1 MSADAVSRRSLA
13 VVLLALFLGM
23 SMSPISELYVQQA
36 EAAEVARHT
45 YEFSDGTTEYIAL
58 YQGGNADTG
67 AKIALPKGAEV
78 TDVQMTLSG
87 ASATGWSSIPTTTR
101 DHWNAGEASSTD
113 NQSAKLT
120 LAMANSS
127 REFNAHGLD
136 EEVNPASTAWLDNGT
151 YAVRQPHTSNSSD
164 ALFSQQLK
172 LSPNSLNAQGQGAIL
187 RHHDWLY
194 LSTWSSTSFH
204 NIVHRLYPNNGTRES
219 IITLDQNGCTLPS
232 KHSSSY
238 YGQWGFR
245 DWVVTDDERLYAIL
259 SGYKYF
265 YTSTANTL
273 YHRIIEFDISNE
285 NEWVCTNSF
294 QPQGNGD
301 YTGITYDPN
310 DDTIW
315 VLHNQ
320 NRRIQSY
327 TVSSTG
333 DFERGDEY
341 FTFQTSSSSIWQCGV
356 SNQQARGLEMNQT
369 HFFMRCQDGNYYN
382 DRDQLE
388 SWGRSGSAT
397 ALIPENTVR
406 SISSLGY
413 GLFYDGRRF
422 ITVDS
427 GYSTWSSSPSYH
439 EFGTSWQ
446 YKTTPAPGTTTWFGP
461 VVETDDDVLAIN
473 METLWSAASIGDRV
487 DYWVSADNGTHWV
500 AVESNTTVHFQ
511 HPGKELVWKAT
522 LIGSTAVSW
531 WVDLEYATEYESSG
545 TWTSPPKPTGTK
557 VGKVRPVWT
566 ATTDAATSITVQVS
580 NDDGSTWKSAD
591 NLVETSFSTDGAGN
605 VLRYAVTMTST
616 DRFKTPMMDSL
627 ELFYEEGYPDRPRID
642 VGADGTFDWES
653 VLFLNESTIQVSD
666 ASVVDEE
673 VVNQPT
679 LVDAFN
685 EYVPDNGE
693 GMVEVPL
700 AVKAQTSGR
709 IKITNIDIAYKM
721 NTHAISAVFEGGM
734 AAPDGI
740 ARNLIVKVAH
750 GDEVNFVTEVTASLN
765 NSRGENPTFKWQQG
779 DVCSTLSDASGIV
792 SFDTANCTS
801 SIDSSDVRSIRI
813 PVTVDWSWDDELS
826 TEALL
831 TVKDSLG
838 TAVSNWETEN
848 MNLRV
853 ENDIQLDGLRVFD
866 ESGRQLFAQ
875 DWVRGGQNLS
885 FLGKIHFEAS
895 QLSPLAGEFMLR
907 VVGQNV
913 DYDGNPS
920 VDQNG
925 TVEPP
930 IVLVEESNPNFGSYN
945 LTFTSPIESSPGG
958 MIFSVEAVN
967 LPNGSTFTNPGYNT
981 IRLVLDGNSPLV
993 LGVTPYDGQ
1002 ERHVGPPAPGGQAIT
1017 INIQDSVDPPTQV
1030 TLHYWVGCKSTVAI
1044 GCHDFNF
1051 DGFPQEDEYEE
1062 KILSSPET
1070 IVGGLNIFNGLID
1083 DSMLEHGQVVS
1094 MYVSGKDGQQN
1105 QVAMGGGP
1113 VCPPTPQVCGYAPGQ
1128 TSPAW
1133 DADVSTYR
1141 IRQEFEPVVDLTNS
1155 SIVGHEDEQPL
1166 HPGVM
1171 YTAQVVLSD
1180 RNGWDDIQFV
1190 QFALGE
1196 DVNDEET
1203 SIFIQL
1209 EEDENGLPKAKLES
1223 GGEYIAVSNLYSQ
1236 VSTFGD
1242 DENQLIIR
1250 ARFQLTW
1257 SFPEIYD
1264 TDGAEYFIP
1273 VLKVTDKPCNEGE
1286 TIPCFSK
1293 ISGLGSNA
1301 WSLDNDFRFYTEQ
1314 GHIKAVE
1321 LRDGTN
1327 HYNDEADETLI
1338 GSGQALRV
1346 TGRVLFSEDE
1356 TPAPAGAF
1364 DVVFGDFDHVWR
1376 TSPRENGEFSL
1387 DLLVPAVNSGHLDFR
1402 LRLDDLPGLAQDQTN
1417 PLPRVRFA
1425 VDSSNPTIQ
1434 TVMLNQVPAGSSLS
1448 IGEANSLLVMLE
1460 TVDDNG
1466 FDLDNPAVLHYR
1478 IRAGEAEISRGATA
1492 LPETL
1497 PFGDKFFWTGTID
1510 LTDMGA
1516 TTLLPSYVVDIWVSG
1531 SDATGNPFETV
1542 NNNINQPFATW
1553 PLSLLG
1559 PSISFDHSETDITW
1573 SNPSPT
1579 QNEASELEIRVQN
1592 EGGKGNVSFVLQR
1605 LVDGGNWN
1613 EEANTSLSVV
1623 AGIPAEA
1630 KIPVVAV
1637 VEPGESQTY
1646 RLLVLV
1652 DGVEMDRY
1660 NVDPLIVKKETIR
1673 DGDALAQQAGEG
1685 QFTIFLYLVTV
1696 VSLSAFLWMLVMY
1709 RRMKYGEEDEFEADQ
1724 TDAVA
1729 EEMEVKTVPELNLD
1743 TAAPL
1748 PQAVPAPAMEPVQ
1761 PVQSAQP
1768 TPASPDPRGIAPL
1781 PPTGLPEGWTQEQW
1795 NHFGWMYIDGFSKK

>member
-1 MSADAVSRRSLA
+1 MSANAVSRRSLA

-23 SMSPISELYVQQA
+23 SFSPLSELWVEQA

-45 YEFSDGTTEYIAL
+45 YEFSDGTTEYVAL

-101 DHWNAGEASSTD
+101 DHWVAGEASDTD
-113 NQSAKLT
+113 NQSADLT

-127 REFNAHGLD
+127 NEFNAHGLD
-136 EEVNPASTAWLDNGT
+136 EEVNPSSTAWLDNGT
-151 YAVRQPHTSNSSD
+151 YAVRQPHTSNSTD

-219 IITLDQNGCTLPS
+219 IIHLDQNGCQLPT
-232 KHSSSY
+232 KHSSTY

-245 DWVVTDDERLYAIL
+245 DWVVTDDERLYAII

-265 YTSTANTL
+265 YSSNANPT
-273 YHRIIEFDISNE
+273 YHAVLEFDISDE
-285 NEWVCTNSF
+285 HEWVCTNSF
-294 QPQGNGD
+294 KPQGSCD
-301 YTGITYDPN
+301 FTGITYDPV
-310 DDTIW
+310 DDAIW
-315 VLHNQ
+315 ILHSQ

-341 FTFQTSSSSIWQCGV
+341 FTFQTSTSSIWQCGV
-356 SNQQARGLEMNQT
+356 NNQQARGLEMNET

-406 SISSLGY
+406 SISALGY

-446 YKTTPAPGTTTWFGP
+446 YKTTPAPGTTTWLGP
-461 VVETDDDVLAIN
+461 VIETTEDVLAVN
-473 METLWSAASIGDRV
+473 VETLWSAASIGDRV

-531 WVDLEYATEYESSG
+531 WVDLEYSTEYESSG
-545 TWTSPPKPTGTK
+545 TWVSPPRSTGTK
-557 VGKVRPVWT
+557 VGKVRPVWV
-566 ATTDAATSITVQVS
+566 ATTDPATSIVVQVS
-580 NDDGSTWKSAD
+580 NDDGQTWQSAD
-591 NLVETSFSTDGAGN
+591 NLVETSFSTEGAGN
-605 VLRYAVTMTST
+605 VLRYAVSMTST
-616 DRFKTPMMDSL
+616 DPYKTPVMDSL

-642 VGADGTFDWES
+642 VGADGNFDWES
-653 VLFLNESTIQVSD
+653 ILFLNESSIDVSD
-666 ASVVDEE
+666 DSVVGVE
-673 VVNQPT
+673 VDYQPT

-685 EYVPDNGE
+685 DFIPDNGD
-693 GMVEVPL
+693 GVVEVPL
-700 AVKAQTSGR
+700 AIKAQTSGR
-709 IKITNIDIAYKM
+709 VKISNIDIAYKM
-721 NTHAISAVFEGGM
+721 NTHAINAVFEGGM

-750 GDEVNFVTEVTASLN
+750 GDEVNFVTEVTVSLN

-779 DVCSTLSDASGIV
+779 DTCSTLSDASGIV
-792 SFDTANCTS
+792 SFDTANCS
-801 SIDSSDVRSIRI
+801 SSLDASDVRTIRI
-813 PVTVDWSWDDELS
+813 PVTVDWSWDDEAS
-826 TEALL
+826 TEAIL

-838 TAVSNWETEN
+838 TAVSNWQTED
-848 MNLRV
+848 MELRV
-853 ENDIQLDGLRVFD
+853 ENDIQLDGLQVFD
-866 ESGRQLFAQ
+866 ETGRQLYPQ

-885 FLGKIHFEAS
+885 FLGKIHFESS
-895 QLSPLAGEFMLR
+895 QLSPQSGEFNLR
-907 VVGQNV
+907 VIGQNV
-913 DYDGNPS
+913 TYDG
-920 VDQNG
+920 D
-925 TVEPP
+925 P
-930 IVLVEESNPNFGSYN
+930 IGQPVVMVEESNPNFGSYN
-945 LTFTSPIESSPGG
+945 LTFTSPIESAPGG
-958 MIFSVEAVN
+958 MIFYVEAVD
-967 LPNGSTFTNPGYNT
+967 LPNGSTFTNPTYNN

-993 LGVTPYDGQ
+993 LGVTPFDGQ
-1002 ERHVGPPAPGGQAIT
+1002 ERHVGPPAPGGQAISV
-1017 INIQDSVDPPTQV
+1017 NIQDSVDPPTQI

-1051 DGFPQEDEYEE
+1051 DGLPQEDEYEE
-1062 KILSSPET
+1062 KVLTSPET
-1070 IVGGLNIFNGLID
+1070 IAGGLNIFNGLID

-1094 MYVSGKDGQQN
+1094 MFVSGKDGQQN

-1113 VCPPTPQVCGYAPGQ
+1113 VCPPTTQVCGYFTDQGQ
-1128 TSPAW
+1128 IMPNW
-1133 DADVSTYR
+1133 DADASTYR

-1155 SIVGHEDEQPL
+1155 SIIGHEDEQPL
-1166 HPGVM
+1166 HPGIM

-1196 DVNDEET
+1196 DVNDDET

-1209 EEDENGLPKAKLES
+1209 EEDDNGMPKAKLES
-1223 GGEYIAVSNLYSQ
+1223 GGEYIAVSNLYSE

-1242 DENQLIIR
+1242 DENQLLIR

-1257 SFPEIYD
+1257 SFPEAYD
-1264 TDGAEYFIP
+1264 TDGLEHFIP
-1273 VLKVTDKPCNEGE
+1273 ILKVTDKPCNEGE
-1286 TIPCFSK
+1286 VTPCYTK
-1293 ISGLGSNA
+1293 TSGLGSNA
-1301 WSLDNDFRFYTEQ
+1301 WSLDNDFRFYTEP

-1327 HYNDEADETLI
+1327 HYNDEAEETLI

-1364 DVVFGDFDHVWR
+1364 DVVFGDFDHVWK

-1387 DLLVPAVNSGHLDFR
+1387 DLLVPSVNSGHLDLR
-1402 LRLDDLPGLAQDQTN
+1402 LRLDDLPGLAQDESD

-1425 VDSSNPTIQ
+1425 VDSTSPTIE
-1434 TVMLNQVPAGSSLS
+1434 TVLLNEVPAGSPLS
-1448 IGEANSLLVMLE
+1448 IGDANALTVMLE

-1497 PFGDKFFWTGTID
+1497 PFGEQFFWTGEID

-1531 SDATGNPFETV
+1531 SDASGNPFETE
-1542 NNNINQPFATW
+1542 NNNLAEPFATW

-1559 PSISFDHSETDITW
+1559 PSISFDHPETDISW

-1579 QNEASELEIRVQN
+1579 PNQASELEISVFN
-1592 EGGKGNVSFVLQR
+1592 EGGKGEATFVLQR

-1613 EEANTSLSVV
+1613 QESNVSLPVSAGISVV
-1623 AGIPAEA
+1623 TS
-1630 KIPVVAV
+1630 IPVVAD
-1637 VEPGESQTY
+1637 VEPGESQAY

-1660 NVDPLIVKKETIR
+1660 NVDPLIVKKDTVR
-1673 DGDALAQQAGEG
+1673 DGDALAQQAEDG
-1685 QFTIFLYLVTV
+1685 QFAIFMYIVAV
-1696 VSLSAFLWMLVMY
+1696 ASLSAFLWMLVMY
-1709 RRMKYGEEDEFEADQ
+1709 RKMKYGEEDEFEADQ
-1724 TDAVA
+1724 TDVVA
-1729 EEMEVKTVPELNLD
+1729 EEMVAKAVPEIN
-1743 TAAPL
+1743 TNAVAPIPAPL
-1748 PQAVPAPAMEPVQ
+1748 PAPVPAPA
-1761 PVQSAQP
+1761 AP
-1768 TPASPDPRGIAPL
+1768 TPKPAAPVGQPDPRGIAPL

-1795 NHFGWMYIDGFSKK
+1795 NHFGWQYIDGFSMKK

>member
-1 MSADAVSRRSLA
+1 MSANAVSRRSLA

-23 SMSPISELYVQQA
+23 SISPFSELWVEQA

-45 YEFSDGTTEYIAL
+45 YEFSDGTTEYVAL

-101 DHWNAGEASSTD
+101 DHWVAGEASDTD
-113 NQSAKLT
+113 NQSADLT

-127 REFNAHGLD
+127 NEFNAHGLD
-136 EEVNPASTAWLDNGT
+136 EEVNPSSTAWLDNGT
-151 YAVRQPHTSNSSD
+151 YAVRQPHTSNSTD

-219 IITLDQNGCTLPS
+219 IIHLDQNGCQLPT
-232 KHSSSY
+232 KHSSTY

-245 DWVVTDDERLYAIL
+245 DWVVTDDERLYAII

-265 YTSTANTL
+265 YSSNANPT
-273 YHRIIEFDISNE
+273 YHAVLEFDISDE
-285 NEWVCTNSF
+285 HEWVCTNSF
-294 QPQGNGD
+294 KPQGSGD
-301 YTGITYDPN
+301 FTGITYDPV
-310 DDTIW
+310 DDAIW
-315 VLHNQ
+315 ILHSQ

-341 FTFQTSSSSIWQCGV
+341 FTFQTSTSSIWQCGV
-356 SNQQARGLEMNQT
+356 NNQQARGLEMNET

-446 YKTTPAPGTTTWFGP
+446 YKTTPAPGTTTWLGP
-461 VVETDDDVLAIN
+461 VIETTEDVLAVN
-473 METLWSAASIGDRV
+473 VETLWSAASIGDRV

-522 LIGSTAVSW
+522 LVGSTAVSW
-531 WVDLEYATEYESSG
+531 WVDLEYSTEYESSG
-545 TWTSPPKPTGTK
+545 TWVSPPRSTGTK
-557 VGKVRPVWT
+557 VGKVRPVWV
-566 ATTDAATSITVQVS
+566 ATTDPATSIVVQVS
-580 NDDGSTWKSAD
+580 NDDGQTWQSAD
-591 NLVETSFSTDGAGN
+591 NLVETSFSTEGAGN
-605 VLRYAVTMTST
+605 VLRYAVSMTST
-616 DRFKTPMMDSL
+616 DRYKTPVMDSL

-642 VGADGTFDWES
+642 VGADGNFDWES
-653 VLFLNESTIQVSD
+653 ILFLNESSIDVSD
-666 ASVVDEE
+666 DSVVGVE
-673 VVNQPT
+673 VDYQPT

-685 EYVPDNGE
+685 DFIPDNGD
-693 GMVEVPL
+693 GVVEVPL
-700 AVKAQTSGR
+700 AIKAQTSGR
-709 IKITNIDIAYKM
+709 VKISNIDIAYKM
-721 NTHAISAVFEGGM
+721 NTHAINAVFEGGM

-750 GDEVNFVTEVTASLN
+750 GDEVNFVTEVTVSLN

-779 DVCSTLSDASGIV
+779 DTCSTLSDASGIV
-792 SFDTANCTS
+792 SFDTANCS
-801 SIDSSDVRSIRI
+801 SSLDASDVRTIRI
-813 PVTVDWSWDDELS
+813 PVTVDWSWDDEAS
-826 TEALL
+826 TEAIL

-838 TAVSNWETEN
+838 TAVSNWQTED
-848 MNLRV
+848 MELRV
-853 ENDIQLDGLRVFD
+853 ENDIQLDGLQVFD
-866 ESGRQLFAQ
+866 ETGRQLYPQ

-885 FLGKIHFEAS
+885 FIGKIHFESS
-895 QLSPLAGEFMLR
+895 QLSPQSGEFNLR
-907 VVGQNV
+907 VIGQNV
-913 DYDGNPS
+913 TYDG
-920 VDQNG
+920 D
-925 TVEPP
+925 P
-930 IVLVEESNPNFGSYN
+930 IGQPVVMIEESNPNFGSYN
-945 LTFTSPIESSPGG
+945 LTFTSPIESAPGG
-958 MIFSVEAVN
+958 MIFYVEAVD
-967 LPNGSTFTNPGYNT
+967 LPNGSTFTNPTYNN

-993 LGVTPYDGQ
+993 LGVTPFDGQ
-1002 ERHVGPPAPGGQAIT
+1002 ERHVGPPAPGGQAISV
-1017 INIQDSVDPPTQV
+1017 NIQDSVDPPTQI

-1051 DGFPQEDEYEE
+1051 DGLPQEDEYEE
-1062 KILSSPET
+1062 KVLTSPET
-1070 IVGGLNIFNGLID
+1070 IAGGLNIFNGLID

-1094 MYVSGKDGQQN
+1094 MFVSGKDGQQN

-1113 VCPPTPQVCGYAPGQ
+1113 VCPPTTQVCGYFTDQGQ
-1128 TSPAW
+1128 IMPNW
-1133 DADVSTYR
+1133 DADASTYR

-1155 SIVGHEDEQPL
+1155 SIIGHEDEQPL
-1166 HPGVM
+1166 HPGIM

-1196 DVNDEET
+1196 DVNDDET

-1209 EEDENGLPKAKLES
+1209 EEDENGMPKAKLES
-1223 GGEYIAVSNLYSQ
+1223 GGEYIAVSNLYSD

-1242 DENQLIIR
+1242 DENQLLIR

-1257 SFPEIYD
+1257 SFPEAYD
-1264 TDGAEYFIP
+1264 TDGVEHFIP
-1273 VLKVTDKPCNEGE
+1273 ILKVTDKPCNEGE
-1286 TIPCFSK
+1286 VTPCYTK
-1293 ISGLGSNA
+1293 TSGLGSNA
-1301 WSLDNDFRFYTEQ
+1301 WSLDNDFRFYTEP

-1327 HYNDEADETLI
+1327 HYNDEAEETLI

-1364 DVVFGDFDHVWR
+1364 DVVFGDFDHVWK

-1387 DLLVPAVNSGHLDFR
+1387 DLLVPSVNSGHLDLR
-1402 LRLDDLPGLAQDQTN
+1402 LRLDDLPGLAQDESD

-1425 VDSSNPTIQ
+1425 VDSTSPTIE
-1434 TVMLNQVPAGSSLS
+1434 TVLLNEVPAGSPLS
-1448 IGEANSLLVMLE
+1448 IGDANALTVMLE

-1497 PFGDKFFWTGTID
+1497 PFGEQFFWTGEID

-1531 SDATGNPFETV
+1531 SDASGNPFETE
-1542 NNNINQPFATW
+1542 NNNLAEPFATW
-1553 PLSLLG
+1553 SLSLLG
-1559 PSISFDHSETDITW
+1559 PSISFDHPETDISW

-1579 QNEASELEIRVQN
+1579 PNQASELEISVFN
-1592 EGGKGNVSFVLQR
+1592 EGGKGEATFVLQR

-1613 EEANTSLSVV
+1613 QESNVSLPVSAGISVV
-1623 AGIPAEA
+1623 TS
-1630 KIPVVAV
+1630 IPVVAD
-1637 VEPGESQTY
+1637 VEPGESQAY

-1660 NVDPLIVKKETIR
+1660 NVDPLIVKKDTVR
-1673 DGDALAQQAGEG
+1673 DGDALAQQAEDG
-1685 QFTIFLYLVTV
+1685 QFAIFMYIVAV
-1696 VSLSAFLWMLVMY
+1696 ASLSAFLWMLVMY
-1709 RRMKYGEEDEFEADQ
+1709 RKMKYGEEDEFEADQ
-1724 TDAVA
+1724 TDVVA
-1729 EEMEVKTVPELNLD
+1729 EEMVAKAVPEIN
-1743 TAAPL
+1743 TNAVAPIPAPL
-1748 PQAVPAPAMEPVQ
+1748 PAPVPAPAAPAPKPAAPVGQ
-1761 PVQSAQP
+1761 
-1768 TPASPDPRGIAPL
+1768 PDPRGIAPL

-1795 NHFGWMYIDGFSKK
+1795 NHFGWQYIDGFSMKK